1 MAIFNISVQP
11 DNDRSPVERYD
22 YVLRIGKYS
31 PEKNKD
37 KYDDFLYGENINMP
51 SFSQDNPRYFWEC
64 SEIYE
69 RINANLFRT
78 IDFSL
83 PYEFSDEENIE
94 LATKFAE
101 ELFGESYVY
110 SLAVHSKPSEDP
122 NKRNIHCHIMFC
134 ERELDGIER
143 GEEHFFKQSNS
154 KNPSQGGCK
163 KSDEWNKYSK
173 LYYIRQTWESM
184 LNEKLQ
190 EKNLELVSCKS
201 LKAQREEAIAE
212 GNFLKAEMLDRPA
225 INLKKE
231 YIDYAPD
238 SEEKTK
244 NMNFFQ
250 YCKEI
255 KRIKEKEFKLK
266 SENFEEENLKARD
279 RYYKALYEKEGREY
293 TPSYFD
299 VENQNEENKEENI
312 EENLENV
319 FAKSL
324 ENHILL
330 DRKESRLKQIES
342 MTDKDIE
349 SRALSILTKG
359 EYQKN
364 LEKLVELTNLYIKL
378 EDKSK
383 FEYTQQKSELEQYF
397 LGLKNNEF
405 FMQKFEKMKENIRDK
420 YSLEKEEI
428 FKDLE
433 FLRNNQFK
441 DFYISNAIGNAER
454 SRAILTT
461 TLNNIEQLKL
471 QKIEADKKVKEYKET
486 KLNIDFKEKL
496 YRSLDPDIADKY
508 LGLAIWKKEFEGSRS
523 LEDQLELSKRIKT
536 TEYELRMFD
545 LNNDIKLK
553 VQEEVSLVRSEYK
566 ELRQTQDDI
575 NGRLSYSYSIMK
587 KLKELKEINLVEKEK
602 ELQEQSNQLES
613 KLDILEYN
621 IKLSNFR
628 KNYSKAFDK
637 SPELEDIKV
646 KLSDKE
652 KIEYRK
658 VVGDKIKALKE
669 EIENLKLKIKT
680 DVLTDEEIKIQI
692 LDEYTNGEYSR
703 DLSVLNYYRTRKENG
718 LVVSEANLR
727 KVASRV
733 EELEKMFKITS
744 EDIELRKQ
752 VIREKNVEVKAQINE
767 KTKELSIQ
775 FKLLN
780 KLRINS
786 IRLPNIRHHRSCNY
800 SPKLKVVKSGRII
813 INDDI
818 DNDDVMRRTRPT
830 RIRSRG
836 D

>member
-1 MAIFNISVQP
+1 M
-11 DNDRSPVERYD
+11 
-22 YVLRIGKYS
+22 
-31 PEKNKD
+31 
-37 KYDDFLYGENINMP
+37 
-51 SFSQDNPRYFWEC
+51 
-64 SEIYE
+64 
-69 RINANLFRT
+69 
-78 IDFSL
+78 
-83 PYEFSDEENIE
+83 
-94 LATKFAE
+94 
-101 ELFGESYVY
+101 
-110 SLAVHSKPSEDP
+110 
-122 NKRNIHCHIMFC
+122 
-134 ERELDGIER
+134 
-143 GEEHFFKQSNS
+143 
-154 KNPSQGGCK
+154 
-163 KSDEWNKYSK
+163 
-173 LYYIRQTWESM
+173 
-184 LNEKLQ
+184 
-190 EKNLELVSCKS
+190 SCKS

-266 SENFEEENLKARD
+266 SENFEEENKKARD
-279 RYYKALYEKEGREY
+279 RYYQALYEKEGREY

-299 VENQNEENKEENI
+299 IEKQTEENKEENI

-364 LEKLVELTNLYIKL
+364 LEKLVELTNLYVKL

-383 FEYTQQKSELEQYF
+383 FEYAKQKLDLENYF

-454 SRAILTT
+454 SRAILTN
-461 TLNNIEQLKL
+461 TLSNIERLKL
-471 QKIEADKKVKEYKET
+471 QKIEADKKVKEYKEN
-486 KLNIDFKEKL
+486 KLNIDFKEKV
-496 YRSLDPDIADKY
+496 YRNLDPNIADKY

-523 LEDQLELSKRIKT
+523 LDEKIELSKRIKS

-575 NGRLSYSYSIMK
+575 NGKLSYSYEILK
-587 KLKELKEINLVEKEK
+587 KLKELKEINLCDKEK
-602 ELQEQSNQLES
+602 ELQEQGSKLES

-621 IKLSNFR
+621 IKLDNFR
-628 KNYSKAFDK
+628 KDYAKAFDK
-637 SPELEDIKV
+637 SPEVDNIKV
-646 KLSDKE
+646 KLSDEE
-652 KIEYRK
+652 KKEYRK
-658 VVGDKIKALKE
+658 VVGDKIKNLRE

-703 DLSVLNYYRTRKENG
+703 DLSVLAYYRKRKENG

-733 EELEKMFKITS
+733 EELESMFKITS

-752 VIREKNVEVKAQINE
+752 LIREKNVEIKAQINE
-767 KTKELSIQ
+767 KSKELSVQ

-786 IRLPNIRHHRSCNY
+786 IRRPNIHRHRSSNY
-800 SPKLKVVKSGRII
+800 SPRLKVAKSGRIEF
-813 INDDI
+813 DDEKEK
-818 DNDDVMRRTRPT
+818 RRRENEWE
-830 RIRSRG
+830 R
-836 D
+836 

>member
-508 LGLAIWKKEFEGSRS
+508 LRLAIWKKEFEGSRS
-523 LEDQLELSKRIKT
+523 LDEKIELSKRIKA
-536 TEYELRMFD
+536 TEYELRIFD

-553 VQEEVSLVRSEYK
+553 VQEEINTARSEYK
-566 ELRQTQDDI
+566 ELRQTQDDT
-575 NGRLSYSYSIMK
+575 NGRLSYLYSIMK
-587 KLKELKEINLVEKEK
+587 KLKELKEIDLVEKEK
-602 ELQEQSNQLES
+602 ELQEQSNKLES

-628 KNYSKAFDK
+628 NDYEKAFDK
-637 SPELEDIKV
+637 APEVDDIKV
-646 KLSDKE
+646 KLSDIEKKEYKKVVQE
-652 KIEYRK
+652 KIEN
-658 VVGDKIKALKE
+658 LKE
-669 EIENLKLKIKT
+669 EIDNLKLKLKPEN
-680 DVLTDEEIKIQI
+680 LSDEDIRKQI

-703 DLSVLNYYRTRKENG
+703 DLSVLTYYKIRKENG
-718 LVVSEANLR
+718 LVVSIANLK
-727 KVASRV
+727 KVESRV
-733 EELEKMFKITS
+733 EELEKMFTITP

-752 VIREKNVEVKAQINE
+752 VIREKNVKIKSQINE
-767 KTKELSIQ
+767 KSKELSVQ

-780 KLRINS
+780 KLRLN
-786 IRLPNIRHHRSCNY
+786 NIRIPNVRRHRSSNY
-800 SPKLKVVKSGRII
+800 SPKLKVAKSGRIEF
-813 INDDI
+813 DDEKEK
-818 DNDDVMRRTRPT
+818 RR
-830 RIRSRG
+830 RG
-836 D
+836 NEWER

>member
-1 MAIFNISVQP
+1 MAIFNIDVQP
-11 DNDRSPVERYD
+11 AKNRSPIERYD

-31 PEKNKD
+31 PENNKD

-51 SFSQDNPRYFWEC
+51 SFSQDDPRYFWEC
-64 SEIYE
+64 SEVYE
-69 RINANLFRT
+69 RVNANLFRT
-78 IDFSL
+78 VDFSL
-83 PYEFSDEENIE
+83 PYELTDEENIE

-101 ELFGESYVY
+101 ELFGENYVY
-110 SLAVHSKPSEDP
+110 SLAIHSKPSNDLE
-122 NKRNIHCHIMFC
+122 KRNIHCHIMFC

-143 GEEHFFKQSNS
+143 GEEHFFKQANS
-154 KNPSQGGCK
+154 KNPSLGGAK
-163 KSDEWNKYSK
+163 KNVEWKQYKK

-184 LNEKLQ
+184 LNEKLK

-201 LKAQREEAIAE
+201 LKAQRQEAIAE
-212 GNFLKAEMLDRPA
+212 GNFLKAEMLDREP

-266 SENFEEENLKARD
+266 SENFEEENKKARD
-279 RYYKALYEKEGREY
+279 RYYQALYEKEGREY

-319 FAKSL
+319 FVKSL

-378 EDKSK
+378 EDKGK

-420 YSLEKEEI
+420 YSVEKEEI
-428 FKDLE
+428 LKDLE
-433 FLRNNQFK
+433 ILRSNPFK
-441 DFYISNAIGNAER
+441 DFYISNTIGNAER
-454 SRAILTT
+454 SRAILIN
-461 TLNNIEQLKL
+461 TLSNIERLKL
-471 QKIEADKKVKEYKET
+471 QKIEADKKVKEYKEN
-486 KLNIDFKEKL
+486 KLNIDFKEKV
-496 YRSLDPDIADKY
+496 YRNLDPDIADKY
-508 LGLAIWKKEFEGSRS
+508 LGLAIWKKEFEISRS
-523 LEDQLELSKRIKT
+523 LEDKLELSRRIKSA
-536 TEYELRMFD
+536 EYELRIFD
-545 LNNDIKLK
+545 LNNDIKSK
-553 VQEEVSLVRSEYK
+553 VQEEINIARSEYK
-566 ELRQTQDDI
+566 ELRQTQDDT

-602 ELQEQSNQLES
+602 ELQEQGSKLES

-628 KNYSKAFDK
+628 NDYEKAFDK
-637 SPELEDIKV
+637 APEVDDIKV
-646 KLSDKE
+646 KLSDDEKKEYIKVVKE
-652 KIEYRK
+652 KIEN
-658 VVGDKIKALKE
+658 LKE
-669 EIENLKLKIKT
+669 EIENLKLKLKPEN
-680 DVLTDEEIKIQI
+680 LSDEDIRKQI

-703 DLSVLNYYRTRKENG
+703 DLSVLTYYKIRKENG
-718 LVVSEANLR
+718 LVVSIANLK
-727 KVASRV
+727 KVESRV
-733 EELEKMFKITS
+733 EELEKMFTITP

-752 VIREKNVEVKAQINE
+752 VIREKNVEVKAQI
-767 KTKELSIQ
+767 KDKSKELNIQ

-786 IRLPNIRHHRSCNY
+786 IRRPNIHRHRSSNY
-800 SPKLKVVKSGRII
+800 SPRLKVAKSGRIEF
-813 INDDI
+813 DDEKEK
-818 DNDDVMRRTRPT
+818 RR
-830 RIRSRG
+830 RG
-836 D
+836 NEWER

>member
-94 LATKFAE
+94 LVTKFAE

-225 INLKKE
+225 INLKKS
-231 YIDYAPD
+231 YIDYAPE
-238 SEEKTK
+238 SEEKSK
-244 NMNFFQ
+244 VMDFFQ
-250 YCKEI
+250 YSKEL
-255 KRIKEKEFKLK
+255 KKIKEKEFKLK
-266 SENFEEENLKARD
+266 SENFEEENKKARD
-279 RYYKALYEKEGREY
+279 RYYQALYEKEGREY

-299 VENQNEENKEENI
+299 VEKQTEENKEENI

-330 DRKESRLKQIES
+330 DRKENRLKQIES

-441 DFYISNAIGNAER
+441 DFYISSAIGNAER
-454 SRAILTT
+454 SRAILTN
-461 TLNNIEQLKL
+461 TLSNIERLKL

-523 LEDQLELSKRIKT
+523 LDEKIELSKRIKT

-553 VQEEVSLVRSEYK
+553 VQEEINTVRSEYK

-575 NGRLSYSYSIMK
+575 NGKLSYSYEILK
-587 KLKELKEINLVEKEK
+587 KLKELKEINLCDKEK
-602 ELQEQSNQLES
+602 ELQEQGSKLES

-621 IKLSNFR
+621 IKLDNFR
-628 KNYSKAFDK
+628 KIYAKEFDK
-637 SPELEDIKV
+637 SPEVDNIKV
-646 KLSDKE
+646 KLSDEE
-652 KIEYRK
+652 KKEYRK
-658 VVGDKIKALKE
+658 VVGDKIENLRE

-703 DLSVLNYYRTRKENG
+703 DLSVLAYYRKRKENG

-733 EELEKMFKITS
+733 EELESMFKITP

-752 VIREKNVEVKAQINE
+752 VIREKNVEIKAQINE
-767 KTKELSIQ
+767 KSKELSVQ

-786 IRLPNIRHHRSCNY
+786 IRRPNTHRHRSSNY
-800 SPKLKVVKSGRII
+800 SPRLKVAKSGRIEF
-813 INDDI
+813 DDEKEK
-818 DNDDVMRRTRPT
+818 RRRENEWE
-830 RIRSRG
+830 R
-836 D
+836 

>member
-1 MAIFNISVQP
+1 
-11 DNDRSPVERYD
+11 
-22 YVLRIGKYS
+22 
-31 PEKNKD
+31 
-37 KYDDFLYGENINMP
+37 MP

-212 GNFLKAEMLDRPA
+212 GNFLKAEMLDREP

-231 YIDYAPD
+231 YIDYAPE
-238 SEEKTK
+238 SEEKSK
-244 NMNFFQ
+244 VMDFFQ
-250 YCKEI
+250 YSKEL
-255 KRIKEKEFKLK
+255 KKIKEKEFKLK
-266 SENFEEENLKARD
+266 SENFEEENKKARD
-279 RYYKALYEKEGREY
+279 RYYQALYEKEGREY

-299 VENQNEENKEENI
+299 VENLKENNIEEENI
-312 EENLENV
+312 EENLENI

-324 ENHILL
+324 DNHILI

-342 MTDKDIE
+342 MSAKDIE
-349 SRALSILTKG
+349 SRALNILTQG

-383 FEYTQQKSELEQYF
+383 FEYTQQKFDLERYF
-397 LGLKNNEF
+397 LGLRENEF

-428 FKDLE
+428 LKDLE
-433 FLRNNQFK
+433 ILRNNPFK
-441 DFYISNAIGNAER
+441 NFYISKAIGNAER
-454 SRAILTT
+454 SRVILSNTIG
-461 TLNNIEQLKL
+461 NIEKLKL
-471 QKIEADKKVKEYKET
+471 QKTEIDIKVKEYKEN
-486 KLNIDFKEKL
+486 KLNIDFKEKV
-496 YRSLDPDIADKY
+496 YRNLDPEIADKY
-508 LGLAIWKKEFEGSRS
+508 LKLDILKKEFEISRS
-523 LEDQLELSKRIKT
+523 LENKLELSRRIKS

-553 VQEEVSLVRSEYK
+553 VQEEINTARSEYK

-628 KNYSKAFDK
+628 NDYEKAFDK
-637 SPELEDIKV
+637 APEVDDIKV
-646 KLSDKE
+646 KLSDIEKKEYKKVVQE
-652 KIEYRK
+652 KIEN
-658 VVGDKIKALKE
+658 LKE
-669 EIENLKLKIKT
+669 EIDNLKLKLKPENLSDEDIKT
-680 DVLTDEEIKIQI
+680 QI

-703 DLSVLNYYRTRKENG
+703 DLSVLAYYRKRKENG
-718 LVVSEANLR
+718 LVVSIANLR

-733 EELEKMFKITS
+733 EELESMFKITP

-752 VIREKNVEVKAQINE
+752 LIREKNVEIKAQINE
-767 KTKELSIQ
+767 KSKELSVQ
-775 FKLLN
+775 FKLIN

-786 IRLPNIRHHRSCNY
+786 IRRPNTYRHRSSNY
-800 SPKLKVVKSGRII
+800 SPRLKVAKSGRIEF
-813 INDDI
+813 DDEKEK
-818 DNDDVMRRTRPT
+818 RRRENEWE
-830 RIRSRG
+830 R
-836 D
+836 

>member
-11 DNDRSPVERYD
+11 DNNRSPVERYD

-51 SFSQDNPRYFWEC
+51 SFSQHDPRYFWEC
-64 SEIYE
+64 SEVYE

-101 ELFGESYVY
+101 KLFGENYVY
-110 SLAVHSKPSEDP
+110 SLAVHSKPSEDL

-134 ERELDGIER
+134 ERQLDGIER
-143 GEEHFFKQSNS
+143 GEEHFFKQAYS

-173 LYYIRQTWESM
+173 LYYIRQTLETM
-184 LNEKLQ
+184 MNEKLK
-190 EKNLELVSCKS
+190 EKGIDLVSCKS
-201 LKAQREEAIAE
+201 LKVQREEAIAE
-212 GNFLKAEMLDRPA
+212 GNFLKAEMLDREP

-238 SEEKTK
+238 SEEKSQA
-244 NMNFFQ
+244 MDFFS

-279 RYYKALYEKEGREY
+279 RYYKSLYEKEGREY

-299 VENQNEENKEENI
+299 VENQNEDVQEEQNI
-312 EENLENV
+312 EENLENM

-324 ENHILL
+324 DNHILL
-330 DRKESRLKQIES
+330 ARKESRLKQIES

-349 SRALSILTKG
+349 SRALSILTKR

-364 LEKLVELTNLYIKL
+364 LEKLVELTNIYVKL

-383 FEYTQQKSELEQYF
+383 FEYAKQKSELEQYF

-405 FMQKFEKMKENIRDK
+405 FMQKFEKMKENIKDK
-420 YSLEKEEI
+420 YLVEKEEI
-428 FKDLE
+428 LKDLE
-433 FLRNNQFK
+433 ILRNNPFK

-454 SRAILTT
+454 SRAILTN
-461 TLNNIEQLKL
+461 TLSNIEKLKL
-471 QKIEADKKVKEYKET
+471 QKTEIDNKVKEYKEN
-486 KLNIDFKEKL
+486 KLNIDFKEKV
-496 YRSLDPDIADKY
+496 YRNLDPEIADKY
-508 LGLAIWKKEFEGSRS
+508 LGLAIWKKEFEISRS
-523 LEDQLELSKRIKT
+523 LEDKLELSRRIKS
-536 TEYELRMFD
+536 TEYELRIFD
-545 LNNDIKLK
+545 LENNIKSK
-553 VQEEVSLVRSEYK
+553 VQEEINTARSEYK

-575 NGRLSYSYSIMK
+575 NGRLSYSYAILK

-602 ELQEQSNQLES
+602 ELKSEINNLDN

-621 IKLSNFR
+621 IKLDNFR
-628 KNYSKAFDK
+628 RDYAKAFDK
-637 SPELEDIKV
+637 SPEVDNIKI
-646 KLSDKE
+646 KLSDIEKKEYKKVVQE
-652 KIEYRK
+652 KIEN
-658 VVGDKIKALKE
+658 LKE
-669 EIENLKLKIKT
+669 EIDNLKLKLKPENLSDEDIKT
-680 DVLTDEEIKIQI
+680 QI

-703 DLSVLNYYRTRKENG
+703 DLSVLAYYRKRKENG
-718 LVVSEANLR
+718 LVVSIANLR
-727 KVASRV
+727 KVETRV
-733 EELEKMFKITS
+733 DELEKMFTITP

-752 VIREKNVEVKAQINE
+752 VIREKNVEVKAQI
-767 KTKELSIQ
+767 KDKSKELSIQ

-780 KLRINS
+780 KLRINN
-786 IRLPNIRHHRSCNY
+786 IRIPNIRRHRSGNY
-800 SPKLKVVKSGRII
+800 SPRLKVAKSGRIEF
-813 INDDI
+813 DDEKEK
-818 DNDDVMRRTRPT
+818 RR
-830 RIRSRG
+830 RG
-836 D
+836 NEWER

>member
-1 MAIFNISVQP
+1 
-11 DNDRSPVERYD
+11 
-22 YVLRIGKYS
+22 
-31 PEKNKD
+31 
-37 KYDDFLYGENINMP
+37 
-51 SFSQDNPRYFWEC
+51 
-64 SEIYE
+64 
-69 RINANLFRT
+69 
-78 IDFSL
+78 
-83 PYEFSDEENIE
+83 
-94 LATKFAE
+94 
-101 ELFGESYVY
+101 
-110 SLAVHSKPSEDP
+110 
-122 NKRNIHCHIMFC
+122 
-134 ERELDGIER
+134 
-143 GEEHFFKQSNS
+143 
-154 KNPSQGGCK
+154 
-163 KSDEWNKYSK
+163 
-173 LYYIRQTWESM
+173 M

-190 EKNLELVSCKS
+190 KNLELVSCKS

-299 VENQNEENKEENI
+299 IENQNEENKEENI

>member
-212 GNFLKAEMLDRPA
+212 GNFLKAEMLDREP

-231 YIDYAPD
+231 YIDYAPE
-238 SEEKTK
+238 SEEKSK
-244 NMNFFQ
+244 VMDFFQ
-250 YCKEI
+250 YSKEL
-255 KRIKEKEFKLK
+255 KKIKEKEFKLK
-266 SENFEEENLKARD
+266 SENFEEENKKARD
-279 RYYKALYEKEGREY
+279 RYYQALYEKEGREY

-299 VENQNEENKEENI
+299 VENLKENNIEEENI
-312 EENLENV
+312 EENLENI

-324 ENHILL
+324 DNHILI

-342 MTDKDIE
+342 MSAKDIE
-349 SRALSILTKG
+349 SRALNILTQG

-383 FEYTQQKSELEQYF
+383 FEYTQQKFDLERYF
-397 LGLKNNEF
+397 LGLRENEF

-428 FKDLE
+428 LKDLE
-433 FLRNNQFK
+433 ILRNNPFK
-441 DFYISNAIGNAER
+441 NFYISKAIGNAER
-454 SRAILTT
+454 SRVILSNTIG
-461 TLNNIEQLKL
+461 NIEKLKL
-471 QKIEADKKVKEYKET
+471 QKTEIDIKVKEYKEN
-486 KLNIDFKEKL
+486 KLNIDFKEKV
-496 YRSLDPDIADKY
+496 YRNLDPEIADKY
-508 LGLAIWKKEFEGSRS
+508 LKLDILKKEFEISRS
-523 LEDQLELSKRIKT
+523 LENKLELSRRIKS

-553 VQEEVSLVRSEYK
+553 VQEEINTARSEYK

-628 KNYSKAFDK
+628 NDYEKAFDK
-637 SPELEDIKV
+637 APEVDDIKV
-646 KLSDKE
+646 KLSDIEKKEYKKVVQE
-652 KIEYRK
+652 KIEN
-658 VVGDKIKALKE
+658 LKE
-669 EIENLKLKIKT
+669 EIDNLKLKLKPENLSDEDIKT
-680 DVLTDEEIKIQI
+680 QI

-703 DLSVLNYYRTRKENG
+703 DLSVLAYYRKRKENG
-718 LVVSEANLR
+718 LVVAIANLR

-733 EELEKMFKITS
+733 EELESMFKITP

-752 VIREKNVEVKAQINE
+752 LIREKNVEIKAQINE
-767 KTKELSIQ
+767 KSKELSVQ
-775 FKLLN
+775 FKLIN

-786 IRLPNIRHHRSCNY
+786 IRRPNTHRHRSSNY
-800 SPKLKVVKSGRII
+800 SPRLKVAKSGRIEF
-813 INDDI
+813 DDEKEK
-818 DNDDVMRRTRPT
+818 RRRENEWE
-830 RIRSRG
+830 R
-836 D
+836 

>member
-83 PYEFSDEENIE
+83 LYEFSDEENIE

-212 GNFLKAEMLDRPA
+212 GNFLKAEMLDREP

-231 YIDYAPD
+231 YIDYAPE
-238 SEEKTK
+238 SEEKSK
-244 NMNFFQ
+244 VMDFFQ
-250 YCKEI
+250 YSKEL
-255 KRIKEKEFKLK
+255 KKIKEKEFKLK
-266 SENFEEENLKARD
+266 SENFEEENKKARD
-279 RYYKALYEKEGREY
+279 RYYQALYEKEGREY

-299 VENQNEENKEENI
+299 VEKQTEENKEENI
-312 EENLENV
+312 EENLENI
-319 FAKSL
+319 FARSL
-324 ENHILL
+324 DNHILL
-330 DRKESRLKQIES
+330 EKKESRLKQIES

-441 DFYISNAIGNAER
+441 DFYISSAIGNAER
-454 SRAILTT
+454 SRAILTN
-461 TLNNIEQLKL
+461 TLSNIERLKL
-471 QKIEADKKVKEYKET
+471 QKIEADKKVKEYKEN
-486 KLNIDFKEKL
+486 KLNIDFKEKV
-496 YRSLDPDIADKY
+496 YRNLDPDIADKY

-523 LEDQLELSKRIKT
+523 LDEKIELSKRIKT

-575 NGRLSYSYSIMK
+575 NGKLSYSYEILK
-587 KLKELKEINLVEKEK
+587 KLKELKEINLCDKEK
-602 ELQEQSNQLES
+602 ELQEQGSKLES

-621 IKLSNFR
+621 IKLDNFR
-628 KNYSKAFDK
+628 KDYAKEFDK
-637 SPELEDIKV
+637 SPEVDNIKV
-646 KLSDKE
+646 KLSDEE
-652 KIEYRK
+652 KKEYRK
-658 VVGDKIKALKE
+658 VVGDKIKNLRE

-703 DLSVLNYYRTRKENG
+703 DLSVLAYYRKRKENG

-733 EELEKMFKITS
+733 EELESMFKITS

-752 VIREKNVEVKAQINE
+752 VIREKNVEIKAQINE
-767 KTKELSIQ
+767 KSKELSVQ

-786 IRLPNIRHHRSCNY
+786 IRRPNIHRHRSSNY
-800 SPKLKVVKSGRII
+800 SPRLKVTKSGRIEF
-813 INDDI
+813 DDEKEK
-818 DNDDVMRRTRPT
+818 RRRENEWE
-830 RIRSRG
+830 R
-836 D
+836 

>member
-11 DNDRSPVERYD
+11 AKNRSPIERYD

-31 PEKNKD
+31 PENNKD

-64 SEIYE
+64 SEVYE
-69 RINANLFRT
+69 RVNANLFRT
-78 IDFSL
+78 VDFSL
-83 PYEFSDEENIE
+83 PSELTDEENIE

-110 SLAVHSKPSEDP
+110 SLAIHSKQSNDP
-122 NKRNIHCHIMFC
+122 EKRNIHCHIMFC
-134 ERELDGIER
+134 ERQLDGIER
-143 GEEHFFKQSNS
+143 KEEHFFKQANS
-154 KNPSQGGCK
+154 KNPSLGGAK
-163 KSDEWNKYSK
+163 KNVEWKQYKK
-173 LYYIRQTWESM
+173 LYYIRQTLETM
-184 LNEKLQ
+184 MNEKLK
-190 EKNLELVSCKS
+190 EKGIDLVSCKS
-201 LKAQREEAIAE
+201 LKVQREEAIAE
-212 GNFLKAEMLDRPA
+212 GNFLKAEMLDREP

-279 RYYKALYEKEGREY
+279 RYYQALYEKEGREY

-299 VENQNEENKEENI
+299 VENQNLEKEEENI
-312 EENLENV
+312 EENLENI

-324 ENHILL
+324 DNHILI
-330 DRKESRLKQIES
+330 DRKESRIKQIES
-342 MTDKDIE
+342 MSAKDIE
-349 SRALSILTKG
+349 SRALNILTQG

-383 FEYTQQKSELEQYF
+383 FEYAKQKSELEQYF

-420 YSLEKEEI
+420 YSVEKEEI
-428 FKDLE
+428 LKDLE
-433 FLRNNQFK
+433 ILRSNPFK

-454 SRAILTT
+454 SRVILTN
-461 TLNNIEQLKL
+461 TLSNIEKLKL
-471 QKIEADKKVKEYKET
+471 QKTEIDNKVKEYKEI
-486 KLNIDFKEKL
+486 KLNIDFKEKV
-496 YRSLDPDIADKY
+496 YRSLDPEIADKY
-508 LGLAIWKKEFEGSRS
+508 LRLAIWKKEFEGSRS
-523 LEDQLELSKRIKT
+523 LDEKIELSKRIKA
-536 TEYELRMFD
+536 TEYELRIFD

-553 VQEEVSLVRSEYK
+553 VQEEINTARSEYK
-566 ELRQTQDDI
+566 ELRQTQDDT
-575 NGRLSYSYSIMK
+575 NGRLSYLYSIMK
-587 KLKELKEINLVEKEK
+587 KLKELKEIDLVEKEK
-602 ELQEQSNQLES
+602 ELQEQSNKLES

-628 KNYSKAFDK
+628 NDYEKAFDK
-637 SPELEDIKV
+637 APEVDDIKV
-646 KLSDKE
+646 KLSDIEKKEYKKVVQE
-652 KIEYRK
+652 KIEN
-658 VVGDKIKALKE
+658 LKE
-669 EIENLKLKIKT
+669 EIDNLKLKLKPENLSDEDIKT
-680 DVLTDEEIKIQI
+680 QI

-703 DLSVLNYYRTRKENG
+703 DLSVLTYYKIRKENG
-718 LVVSEANLR
+718 LVVSIANLK
-727 KVASRV
+727 KVESRV
-733 EELEKMFKITS
+733 EELEKMFTITP

-752 VIREKNVEVKAQINE
+752 VIREKNVKIKSQINE
-767 KTKELSIQ
+767 KSKELSVQ

-780 KLRINS
+780 KLRLN
-786 IRLPNIRHHRSCNY
+786 NIRIPNVRRHRSSNY
-800 SPKLKVVKSGRII
+800 SPKLKVAKSGRIEF
-813 INDDI
+813 DDEKEK
-818 DNDDVMRRTRPT
+818 RR
-830 RIRSRG
+830 RG
-836 D
+836 NEWER

>member
-11 DNDRSPVERYD
+11 DNNRSPVERYD

-51 SFSQDNPRYFWEC
+51 SFSQHDPRYFWEC
-64 SEIYE
+64 SEVYE

-101 ELFGESYVY
+101 KLFGENYVY
-110 SLAVHSKPSEDP
+110 SLAVHSKPSEDL

-134 ERELDGIER
+134 ERQLDGIER
-143 GEEHFFKQSNS
+143 GEEHFFKQAYS

-173 LYYIRQTWESM
+173 LYYIRQTLETM
-184 LNEKLQ
+184 MNEKLK
-190 EKNLELVSCKS
+190 EKGIDLVSCKS
-201 LKAQREEAIAE
+201 LKVQREEAIAE
-212 GNFLKAEMLDRPA
+212 GNFLKAEMLDREP

-231 YIDYAPD
+231 YIDYAPE
-238 SEEKTK
+238 SEEKSQA
-244 NMNFFQ
+244 MDFFS

-279 RYYKALYEKEGREY
+279 RYYQALYEKEGREY

-299 VENQNEENKEENI
+299 VENQNLEKEEENI
-312 EENLENV
+312 EENLENI

-324 ENHILL
+324 DNHILI
-330 DRKESRLKQIES
+330 DRKESRIKQIES
-342 MTDKDIE
+342 MSAKDIE

-359 EYQKN
+359 EYQNN
-364 LEKLVELTNLYIKL
+364 LEKLVELTNIYIQLK
-378 EDKSK
+378 DKSK

-428 FKDLE
+428 LKDLE
-433 FLRNNQFK
+433 ILRNNPFK

-454 SRAILTT
+454 SRVILTN
-461 TLNNIEQLKL
+461 TLSNIEKLKL
-471 QKIEADKKVKEYKET
+471 QKTEIDSKVKEYKET
-486 KLNIDFKEKL
+486 KLNIDFKEKV
-496 YRSLDPDIADKY
+496 YRTLDPEIADKY

-523 LEDQLELSKRIKT
+523 LEDKLELSKRIKA
-536 TEYELRMFD
+536 TEYELRIFN
-545 LNNDIKLK
+545 LENDIKSK
-553 VQEEVSLVRSEYK
+553 VQEEINTARSEYK
-566 ELRQTQDDI
+566 ELRQTQDDT
-575 NGRLSYSYSIMK
+575 NGRLSYSYAILK

-602 ELQEQSNQLES
+602 ELQEQSSKLES

-628 KNYSKAFDK
+628 NDYEKAFDK
-637 SPELEDIKV
+637 APEVDDIKV
-646 KLSDKE
+646 KLSDDE
-652 KIEYRK
+652 KKEYRK
-658 VVGDKIKALKE
+658 VVGDKIENLKDE
-669 EIENLKLKIKT
+669 LENLKLKLKPENLSNEDIRK
-680 DVLTDEEIKIQI
+680 QI
-692 LDEYTNGEYSR
+692 LDECTNGEYSR
-703 DLSVLNYYRTRKENG
+703 DLSVLTYYKIRKENG
-718 LVVSEANLR
+718 LVVSIANLK
-727 KVASRV
+727 KVESRV
-733 EELEKMFKITS
+733 EELEKMFTITP

-752 VIREKNVEVKAQINE
+752 VIREKNVEIKSQISE
-767 KTKELSIQ
+767 KSKELNIQ

-780 KLRINS
+780 KLRIN
-786 IRLPNIRHHRSCNY
+786 NIRIPNVRRHRSSNY
-800 SPKLKVVKSGRII
+800 SPKLKVAKSGRIEF
-813 INDDI
+813 DDEKEK
-818 DNDDVMRRTRPT
+818 RR
-830 RIRSRG
+830 RG
-836 D
+836 NEWER

>member
-11 DNDRSPVERYD
+11 DNDRSSVERYD

-212 GNFLKAEMLDRPA
+212 GNFLKAEMLDREP

-279 RYYKALYEKEGREY
+279 RYYQALYEKEGREY

-299 VENQNEENKEENI
+299 VEKQTEENKEENI
-312 EENLENV
+312 EENLENI
-319 FAKSL
+319 FSKSL
-324 ENHILL
+324 DNHILI

-441 DFYISNAIGNAER
+441 DFYISSAIGNTER
-454 SRAILTT
+454 SRAILTN
-461 TLNNIEQLKL
+461 TLSNIERLKL
-471 QKIEADKKVKEYKET
+471 QKIEADKKVKEYKEN
-486 KLNIDFKEKL
+486 KLNIDFKEKI
-496 YRSLDPDIADKY
+496 YRNLDPNIADKY
-508 LGLAIWKKEFEGSRS
+508 LGLAIWKKEFESSRS
-523 LEDQLELSKRIKT
+523 LDEKIELSKRIKT

-545 LNNDIKLK
+545 VENDIKLK
-553 VQEEVSLVRSEYK
+553 VQEEINTVRSEYK

-621 IKLSNFR
+621 IKLDNFR
-628 KNYSKAFDK
+628 KIYAKEFDK
-637 SPELEDIKV
+637 SPEVDNIKV
-646 KLSDKE
+646 KLSDEEKKEYIKVVKE
-652 KIEYRK
+652 KIEN
-658 VVGDKIKALKE
+658 LKE

-703 DLSVLNYYRTRKENG
+703 DLSVLAYYRKRKENG

-727 KVASRV
+727 KVALRV
-733 EELEKMFKITS
+733 EELESMFKITP

-752 VIREKNVEVKAQINE
+752 VIREKNVEIKAQINE
-767 KTKELSIQ
+767 KSKELSVQ

-786 IRLPNIRHHRSCNY
+786 IRRPNTHRHRSSNY
-800 SPKLKVVKSGRII
+800 SPRLKVAKSGRIEF
-813 INDDI
+813 DDEKEK
-818 DNDDVMRRTRPT
+818 RRRENEWE
-830 RIRSRG
+830 R
-836 D
+836 

>member
-212 GNFLKAEMLDRPA
+212 GNFLKAEMLDREP

-231 YIDYAPD
+231 YIDYAPE
-238 SEEKTK
+238 SEEKSK
-244 NMNFFQ
+244 VMDFFQ
-250 YCKEI
+250 YSKEL
-255 KRIKEKEFKLK
+255 KKIKEKEFKLK

-428 FKDLE
+428 LKDLE

-441 DFYISNAIGNAER
+441 DFYISSAIGNTER
-454 SRAILTT
+454 SRAILTN
-461 TLNNIEQLKL
+461 TLSNIERLKL
-471 QKIEADKKVKEYKET
+471 QKIEADKKVKEYKEN
-486 KLNIDFKEKL
+486 KLNIDFKEKI
-496 YRSLDPDIADKY
+496 YRNLDPNIADKY
-508 LGLAIWKKEFEGSRS
+508 LGLAIWKKEFESSRS
-523 LEDQLELSKRIKT
+523 LDEKIELSKRIKT

-545 LNNDIKLK
+545 IENDIKLK
-553 VQEEVSLVRSEYK
+553 VQEEINTVRSEYK

-621 IKLSNFR
+621 IKLDNFR
-628 KNYSKAFDK
+628 KIYAKEFDK
-637 SPELEDIKV
+637 SPEVDNIKV
-646 KLSDKE
+646 KLSDEEKKEYIKVVKE
-652 KIEYRK
+652 KIEN
-658 VVGDKIKALKE
+658 LKE

-703 DLSVLNYYRTRKENG
+703 DLSVLAYYRKRKENG

-733 EELEKMFKITS
+733 EELESMFKITP

-752 VIREKNVEVKAQINE
+752 VIREKNVEIKAQINE
-767 KTKELSIQ
+767 KSKELSVQ

-786 IRLPNIRHHRSCNY
+786 IRRPNTHRHRSSNY
-800 SPKLKVVKSGRII
+800 SPRLKVAKSGRIEF
-813 INDDI
+813 DDEKEK
-818 DNDDVMRRTRPT
+818 RRRENEWE
-830 RIRSRG
+830 R
-836 D
+836 

>member
-11 DNDRSPVERYD
+11 AKNRSPIERYD

-31 PEKNKD
+31 PENNKD

-51 SFSQDNPRYFWEC
+51 SFSQKDPRYFWEC
-64 SEIYE
+64 SEVYE
-69 RINANLFRT
+69 RVNANLFRT
-78 IDFSL
+78 VDFSL
-83 PYEFSDEENIE
+83 PSELTDEENIE

-110 SLAVHSKPSEDP
+110 SLAIHSKQSNDP
-122 NKRNIHCHIMFC
+122 EKRNIHCHIMFC
-134 ERELDGIER
+134 ERQLDGIER
-143 GEEHFFKQSNS
+143 KEEHFFKQANS
-154 KNPSQGGCK
+154 KNPSLGGAK
-163 KSDEWNKYSK
+163 KNVEWKQYKK
-173 LYYIRQTWESM
+173 LYYIRQTLETM
-184 LNEKLQ
+184 MNEKLK
-190 EKNLELVSCKS
+190 EKGIDLVSCKS
-201 LKAQREEAIAE
+201 LKVQREEAIAE
-212 GNFLKAEMLDRPA
+212 GNFLKAEMLDREP

-238 SEEKTK
+238 SEEKAK

-279 RYYKALYEKEGREY
+279 RYYQALYEKEGREY

-299 VENQNEENKEENI
+299 VENQNLEKEEENI
-312 EENLENV
+312 EENLENI

-324 ENHILL
+324 DNHILI

-342 MTDKDIE
+342 MSAKDIE
-349 SRALSILTKG
+349 SRALNILTQG

-383 FEYTQQKSELEQYF
+383 FEYTQQKFDLERYF
-397 LGLKNNEF
+397 LGLRENEF

-420 YSLEKEEI
+420 YSVEKEEI
-428 FKDLE
+428 LKDLE
-433 FLRNNQFK
+433 ILRNNPFK
-441 DFYISNAIGNAER
+441 DFYISKAVGNAER
-454 SRAILTT
+454 SRAILTN
-461 TLNNIEQLKL
+461 TLSNIEKLKL
-471 QKIEADKKVKEYKET
+471 QKTEIDSKVKEYKEN
-486 KLNIDFKEKL
+486 KLNIDFKEKV
-496 YRSLDPDIADKY
+496 YRSLDPEIADKY

-523 LEDQLELSKRIKT
+523 LDEKIELSKRIKS

-575 NGRLSYSYSIMK
+575 NGKLSYSYEILK
-587 KLKELKEINLVEKEK
+587 KLKELKEINLCDKEK
-602 ELQEQSNQLES
+602 ELQEQGSKLES

-621 IKLSNFR
+621 IKLDNFR
-628 KNYSKAFDK
+628 KIYAKEFDK
-637 SPELEDIKV
+637 SPEVDNIKV
-646 KLSDKE
+646 KLSDEE
-652 KIEYRK
+652 KKEYRK
-658 VVGDKIKALKE
+658 VVVDKIENLRE

-703 DLSVLNYYRTRKENG
+703 DLSVLAYYRKRKENG

-733 EELEKMFKITS
+733 EELESMFKITP
-744 EDIELRKQ
+744 ENIELRKQ
-752 VIREKNVEVKAQINE
+752 VIREKNVEIKAQINE
-767 KTKELSIQ
+767 KSKELSVQ

-786 IRLPNIRHHRSCNY
+786 IRRLNTHRHRSSNY
-800 SPKLKVVKSGRII
+800 SPRLKVAKSGRIEF
-813 INDDI
+813 DDEKEK
-818 DNDDVMRRTRPT
+818 RRRENEWE
-830 RIRSRG
+830 R
-836 D
+836 